1 MSDAPHT
8 YLVTG
13 AMGCIGSWVLR
24 HLHQRGD
31 KVISLD
37 VGDNRS
43 RLNLLL
49 SASDQKDIVFEQGDL
64 RDSSCTL
71 DLIEKHGVHRIIHLA
86 ALQVPFCKAD
96 PVMGAAVNVVGTVNV
111 FEAARKAGIN
121 HIAYASSVAVYG
133 PPSLYP
139 NAYITDES
147 LRQPHTFYGVYKV
160 ANEDTARVYWQD
172 HQISSTAFRPY
183 TVYGVGRDQ
192 GLTSEPTKAM
202 LAAAKGEA
210 YEIGFSGVMQFQ
222 LASDIARYFIEG
234 ADRPHKGAAVFNI
247 GTPSNSVEEVVEM
260 IRKARSGARVTGRRN
275 DLPFPTGL
283 DGSSLRHYLPD
294 FRETPLQEGIE
305 QTITHFEKCLAEGK
319 SL

>member
-1 MSDAPHT
+1 MSDAPRT

-13 AMGCIGSWVLR
+13 AMGCIGSWVLC
-24 HLHQRGD
+24 HLQKRGD

-37 VGDNRS
+37 VGANRH
-43 RLNLLL
+43 RLDLLL
-49 SASDQKDIVFEQGDL
+49 STSDQNDIIFEQGDL
-64 RDSSCTL
+64 RDSTCTL
-71 DLIEKHGVHRIIHLA
+71 GLIEKHGVNRIIHLA

-111 FEAARKAGIN
+111 FEAARRAGIG
-121 HIAYASSVAVYG
+121 HLAYASSVAVYG

-147 LRQPHTFYGVYKV
+147 PRQPHTLYGVYKV

-192 GLTSEPTKAM
+192 GMTSEPTKAM
-202 LAAAKGEA
+202 LAAAKDEV

-234 ADRPHKGAAVFNI
+234 ADRPHQGAAVFNI
-247 GTPSNSVEEVVEM
+247 GTPSHTVEEVVQM
-260 IRKARSGARVTGRRN
+260 IRKARPGAKVSGRKN

-283 DGSSLRHYLPD
+283 DGSALRKYLPD
-294 FRETPLQEGIE
+294 FRETPLKEGIE
-305 QTITHFEKCLAEGK
+305 QTISHFERCLADGTQ
-319 SL
+319 L